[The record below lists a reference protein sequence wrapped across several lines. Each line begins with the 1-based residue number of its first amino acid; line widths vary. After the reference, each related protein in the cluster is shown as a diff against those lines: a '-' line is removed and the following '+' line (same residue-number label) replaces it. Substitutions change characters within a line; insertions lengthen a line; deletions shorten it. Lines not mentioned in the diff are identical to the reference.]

1 MLESILSILFVYLFI
16 LLGLI
21 AKKIFKEQMDSKTL
35 TIFSVYF
42 LQPFVAMWG
51 FSTAKLSIEHG
62 YVVLY
67 YFGIIFI
74 LLIPTLFMAKRLFD
88 DPKKRAIFSIAGF
101 VGNTG
106 NIGIP
111 LGIALFGES
120 SVIYGDLINIA
131 MSFVVYIWSLYLLK
145 RAHFPIKRVS

>member
-51 FSTAKLSIEHG
+51 FSTTKLSIEHG

-74 LLIPTLFMAKRLFD
+74 LLIPTLFIAKRLFD
-88 DPKKRAIFSIAGF
+88 DAKKEGIFSIEDLWEYGKYWYPSWDC
-101 VGNTG
+101 T
-106 NIGIP
+106 IW
-111 LGIALFGES
+111 GEFS
-120 SVIYGDLINIA
+120 YLYKSINIA
-131 MSFVVYIWSLYLLK
+131 NVFVVYI
-145 RAHFPIKRVS
+145 

>member
-67 YFGIIFI
+67 YFWTSISYTSY
-74 LLIPTLFMAKRLFD
+74 IPTSIYTHKRTDLD
-88 DPKKRAIFSIAGF
+88 DPKQE
-101 VGNTG
+101 G
-106 NIGIP
+106 NILSLSGFRWGIQEILVLP
-111 LGIALFGES
+111 SSGFALFRRR
-120 SVIYGDLINIA
+120 VP
-131 MSFVVYIWSLYLLK
+131 V
-145 RAHFPIKRVS
+145 HPIQL

>member
-67 YFGIIFI
+67 YFGIIFYTSNSYPI
-74 LLIPTLFMAKRLFD
+74 YSKRGYLI
-88 DPKKRAIFSIAGF
+88 DPKKRGAIFLYCWICGEIP
-101 VGNTG
+101 GNHWY
-106 NIGIP
+106 P
-111 LGIALFGES
+111 FWELALFG
-120 SVIYGDLINIA
+120 
-131 MSFVVYIWSLYLLK
+131 
-145 RAHFPIKRVS
+145 RVSGYYIRSSLFNFLANWFFGGKIFRGS